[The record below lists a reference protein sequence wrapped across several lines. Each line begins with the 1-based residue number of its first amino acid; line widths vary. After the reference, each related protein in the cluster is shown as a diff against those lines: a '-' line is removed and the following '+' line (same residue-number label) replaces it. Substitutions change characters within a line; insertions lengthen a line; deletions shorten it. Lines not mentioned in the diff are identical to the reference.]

1 MRHLGLRLPQT
12 YLTRNE
18 DMTSAR
24 TRTESRTRSLF
35 ALVLVLFTAASFAD
49 ERWVE
54 GEHYQTLNPPVAV
67 GHGNDVVVT
76 EFFWYGCGHCYTFE
90 PMLTAWG
97 KQLPEGAVVKPSPAV
112 WNEPMRMHAKA
123 YFVAKVLEVEA
134 TMHPVIFDAMHVQRK
149 RLTSRLELRDLFE
162 VNGVDPARFDKAFE
176 SFGVDSQVRQ
186 ADARARSAKIS
197 GTPSLMVAGKYL
209 IETRSAGSQ
218 TNMLEIARFLIDKE
232 LAAR

>member
-1 MRHLGLRLPQT
+1 MSAISHNAANFYRAKRL
-12 YLTRNE
+12 
-18 DMTSAR
+18 SALDLKLAA
-24 TRTESRTRSLF
+24 RSVVAVVLALF
-35 ALVLVLFTAASFAD
+35 AALSYAED
-49 ERWVE
+49 RWIE
-54 GEHYQTLNPPVAV
+54 GEHYQALNPPVAV
-67 GHGNDVVVT
+67 GRGDDVIVT

-123 YFVAKVLEVEA
+123 YFIAEVLDVKE

-162 VNGVDPARFDKAFE
+162 DNGVDPEKFDKAFD

-186 ADARARSAKIS
+186 ADARARSARIS

-209 IETRSAGSQ
+209 IETRAAGSQ
-218 TNMLEIARFLIDKE
+218 TNMLDIARFLVEKE

>member
-1 MRHLGLRLPQT
+1 MSAIPARNAATLFRAERL
-12 YLTRNE
+12 
-18 DMTSAR
+18 SALDLKLAA
-24 TRTESRTRSLF
+24 RSIF
-35 ALVLVLFTAASFAD
+35 ALVLALFAALSYAED
-49 ERWVE
+49 RWVE
-54 GEHYQTLNPPVAV
+54 GEHYQALNPPVAV
-67 GHGNDVVVT
+67 GRGDDVVVT

-123 YFVAKVLEVEA
+123 YFIAEVLDVGE

-162 VNGVDPARFDKAFE
+162 DNDVDPEKFDKAFE

-209 IETRSAGSQ
+209 IETRAAGSQ
-218 TNMLEIARFLIDKE
+218 TNMLEIARSLVEKE

>member
-1 MRHLGLRLPQT
+1 MTGIRRTVATLALI
-12 YLTRNE
+12 LTAVTGYAIAPVIVAE
-18 DMTSAR
+18 
-24 TRTESRTRSLF
+24 
-35 ALVLVLFTAASFAD
+35 

-54 GEHYQTLNPPVAV
+54 GRHYQTVTPPVAV
-67 GHGNDVVVT
+67 GRGTEVVVT

-97 KQLPEGAVVKPSPAV
+97 KQLPAGAVVQPSPAV
-112 WNEPMRMHAKA
+112 WNDPMRMHAKA
-123 YFVAKVLEVEA
+123 YYIADVLGVKE
-134 TMHPVIFDAMHVQRK
+134 TLHPVIFDAMHVQRK
-149 RLTSRLELRDLFE
+149 RLASRLELRDLFE
-162 VNGVDPARFDKAFE
+162 DHGVEPAQFDKAFD

-218 TNMLEIARFLIDKE
+218 TNML
-232 LAAR
+232 

>member
-1 MRHLGLRLPQT
+1 MTDIRK
-12 YLTRNE
+12 LTA
-18 DMTSAR
+18 TASL
-24 TRTESRTRSLF
+24 TLF
-35 ALVLVLFTAASFAD
+35 ALAVAAFSALVIAE

-54 GEHYQTLNPPVAV
+54 GEHYQTLTPPVAV
-67 GHGNDVVVT
+67 GRASDVVVT

-97 KQLPEGAVVKPSPAV
+97 KQLPEDAVVQPSPAV
-112 WNEPMRMHAKA
+112 WNDPMRMHAKA
-123 YFVAKVLEVEA
+123 YYIAEVLGMKE
-134 TMHPVIFDAMHVQRK
+134 TLHPVIFDAMHVQRK

-162 VNGVDPARFDKAFE
+162 DNGVDPAQFDKAFD

-209 IETRSAGSQ
+209 IETRAAGSQ
-218 TNMLEIARFLIDKE
+218 TNMLEIARYLIDKE

>member
-1 MRHLGLRLPQT
+1 MTGTRKMIATLS
-12 YLTRNE
+12 LTLV
-18 DMTSAR
+18 AYAAA
-24 TRTESRTRSLF
+24 
-35 ALVLVLFTAASFAD
+35 ALSTLAVAE

-54 GEHYQTLNPPVAV
+54 GQHYQTLTPPVAV
-67 GHGNDVVVT
+67 GRGSDVMVT

-97 KQLPEGAVVKPSPAV
+97 KQLPEEVVLQPSPAV
-112 WNEPMRMHAKA
+112 WNDPMRMHAKA
-123 YFVAKVLEVEA
+123 YYIAEVLGVKE
-134 TMHPVIFDAMHVQRK
+134 TLHPVIFDAMHVQRK
-149 RLTSRLELRDLFE
+149 RLVSRLELRDLFE
-162 VNGVDPARFDKAFE
+162 DNGVDPAQFDKAFD

-209 IETRSAGSQ
+209 IETRAAGSQ
-218 TNMLEIARFLIDKE
+218 TNMLEIARYLIDKE

>member
-1 MRHLGLRLPQT
+1 M
-12 YLTRNE
+12 
-18 DMTSAR
+18 SAIPHNAANFYR
-24 TRTESRTRSLF
+24 AKLLSALDLKLAARSVVAVVLALF
-35 ALVLVLFTAASFAD
+35 AALSYAED
-49 ERWVE
+49 RWVE
-54 GEHYQTLNPPVAV
+54 GEHYQALNPPVAV
-67 GHGNDVVVT
+67 GRGDDVIVT

-123 YFVAKVLEVEA
+123 YFIAEVLDVKE

-162 VNGVDPARFDKAFE
+162 DNGVDPEKFDKAFD

-186 ADARARSAKIS
+186 ADARARSARIS

-209 IETRSAGSQ
+209 IETRAAGSQ
-218 TNMLEIARFLIDKE
+218 TNMLDIARFLVEKE

>member
-1 MRHLGLRLPQT
+1 MTGTRKRIATLS
-12 YLTRNE
+12 LTLV
-18 DMTSAR
+18 AYAAA
-24 TRTESRTRSLF
+24 
-35 ALVLVLFTAASFAD
+35 ALSTLAVAE

-54 GEHYQTLNPPVAV
+54 GQHYQTLTPPVAV
-67 GHGNDVVVT
+67 GRGSDVMVT

-97 KQLPEGAVVKPSPAV
+97 KQLPEEVVLQPSPAV
-112 WNEPMRMHAKA
+112 WNDPMRMHAKA
-123 YFVAKVLEVEA
+123 YYIAEVLDVKE
-134 TMHPVIFDAMHVQRK
+134 TLHPVIFDAMHVQRK
-149 RLTSRLELRDLFE
+149 RLVSRLELRDLFE
-162 VNGVDPARFDKAFE
+162 DNGVDPAQFDKAFD

-209 IETRSAGSQ
+209 IETRAAGSQ
-218 TNMLEIARFLIDKE
+218 TNMLEIARYLIDKE

>member
-1 MRHLGLRLPQT
+1 MIATTLQAGHT
-12 YLTRNE
+12 STRA
-18 DMTSAR
+18 AR
-24 TRTESRTRSLF
+24 TKMVAGCLALLVALF
-35 ALVLVLFTAASFAD
+35 ARASVAED
-49 ERWVE
+49 RWVE

-67 GHGNDVVVT
+67 GRGDDVIVT

-123 YFVAKVLEVEA
+123 YFIAEVLDVKA

-162 VNGVDPARFDKAFE
+162 DNGVDPEQFDKAFE

-209 IETRSAGSQ
+209 IETRAAGSQ
-218 TNMLEIARFLIDKE
+218 TNMLEIARFLVDKE

>member
-1 MRHLGLRLPQT
+1 MTGTRKRIAALS
-12 YLTRNE
+12 LTLV
-18 DMTSAR
+18 AYAAA
-24 TRTESRTRSLF
+24 
-35 ALVLVLFTAASFAD
+35 ALSTLAVAE

-54 GEHYQTLNPPVAV
+54 GQHYQTLTPPVAV
-67 GHGNDVVVT
+67 GRGSDVMVT

-97 KQLPEGAVVKPSPAV
+97 KQLPEEVVLQPSPAV
-112 WNEPMRMHAKA
+112 WNDPMRMHAKA
-123 YFVAKVLEVEA
+123 YYIAEVLGVKE
-134 TMHPVIFDAMHVQRK
+134 TLHPVVFDAMHVQRK
-149 RLTSRLELRDLFE
+149 RLVSRLELRDLFE
-162 VNGVDPARFDKAFE
+162 DNGVDPAQFDKAFD

-209 IETRSAGSQ
+209 IETRAAGSQ
-218 TNMLEIARFLIDKE
+218 TNMLEIARYLIDKE

>member
-1 MRHLGLRLPQT
+1 MSGTRKMIATLS
-12 YLTRNE
+12 LTLV
-18 DMTSAR
+18 AYAAA
-24 TRTESRTRSLF
+24 
-35 ALVLVLFTAASFAD
+35 ALSTLVVAE

-54 GEHYQTLNPPVAV
+54 GQHYQTLTPPVAV
-67 GHGNDVVVT
+67 GRGSDVVVT

-97 KQLPEGAVVKPSPAV
+97 KQLPDDAVLQPSPAV
-112 WNEPMRMHAKA
+112 WNDPMRMHAKA
-123 YFVAKVLEVEA
+123 YYIAEVLGVKE
-134 TMHPVIFDAMHVQRK
+134 TLHPVIFDAMHVQRK
-149 RLTSRLELRDLFE
+149 RLVSRLELRDLFE
-162 VNGVDPARFDKAFE
+162 DSGVDPAQFDKAFD

-209 IETRSAGSQ
+209 IETRAAGSQ
-218 TNMLEIARFLIDKE
+218 TNMLEIARYLIDKE

>member
-1 MRHLGLRLPQT
+1 MSAIPHNAANFYMAKRL
-12 YLTRNE
+12 
-18 DMTSAR
+18 SALDLKLAA
-24 TRTESRTRSLF
+24 RSVAAFVLALF
-35 ALVLVLFTAASFAD
+35 AALSYAED
-49 ERWVE
+49 RWVE
-54 GEHYQTLNPPVAV
+54 GEHYQALNPRVAV
-67 GHGNDVVVT
+67 GRGDDVIVT

-123 YFVAKVLEVEA
+123 YFIAEVLDVKE

-162 VNGVDPARFDKAFE
+162 DNGVDPEKFDKAFD

-186 ADARARSAKIS
+186 ADARARSARIS

-209 IETRSAGSQ
+209 IETRAAGSQ
-218 TNMLEIARFLIDKE
+218 TNMLDIARFLVEKE

>member
-1 MRHLGLRLPQT
+1 MTGTRKRIATLS
-12 YLTRNE
+12 LTLV
-18 DMTSAR
+18 AYAAA
-24 TRTESRTRSLF
+24 
-35 ALVLVLFTAASFAD
+35 ALSTLAVAE

-54 GEHYQTLNPPVAV
+54 GQHYQTLTPPVAV
-67 GHGNDVVVT
+67 GRGSDVMVT

-97 KQLPEGAVVKPSPAV
+97 KQLPEEAVLQPSPAV
-112 WNEPMRMHAKA
+112 WNDPMRMHAKA
-123 YFVAKVLEVEA
+123 YYIAEVLGVKE
-134 TMHPVIFDAMHVQRK
+134 TLHPVIFDAMHVQRK
-149 RLTSRLELRDLFE
+149 RLVSQLELRDLFE
-162 VNGVDPARFDKAFE
+162 DNGVDPAQFDKAFD

-209 IETRSAGSQ
+209 IETRAAGSQ
-218 TNMLEIARFLIDKE
+218 TNMLEIARYLIDKE

>member
-1 MRHLGLRLPQT
+1 MSAIPHNAANFYRGKRL
-12 YLTRNE
+12 
-18 DMTSAR
+18 SALDLKLAA
-24 TRTESRTRSLF
+24 RSVVAVVLALF
-35 ALVLVLFTAASFAD
+35 AALSYAED
-49 ERWVE
+49 RWVE
-54 GEHYQTLNPPVAV
+54 GEHYQALNPPVAV
-67 GHGNDVVVT
+67 GRGDDVIVT

-123 YFVAKVLEVEA
+123 YFIAEVLDVKE

-149 RLTSRLELRDLFE
+149 RLRSRLELRDLFE
-162 VNGVDPARFDKAFE
+162 DNGVDPEKFDKAFD

-186 ADARARSAKIS
+186 ADARARSARIS

-209 IETRSAGSQ
+209 IETRAAGSQ
-218 TNMLEIARFLIDKE
+218 TNMLDIARFLVEKE

>member
-1 MRHLGLRLPQT
+1 MSGTRKMIATLS
-12 YLTRNE
+12 LTLV
-18 DMTSAR
+18 AYAAA
-24 TRTESRTRSLF
+24 
-35 ALVLVLFTAASFAD
+35 ALSTLVVAE

-54 GEHYQTLNPPVAV
+54 GQHYQTLTPPVAV
-67 GHGNDVVVT
+67 GRGSDVVVT

-97 KQLPEGAVVKPSPAV
+97 KQLPDDAVLQPSPAV
-112 WNEPMRMHAKA
+112 WNDPMRMHAKA
-123 YFVAKVLEVEA
+123 YYIAEVLGVKE
-134 TMHPVIFDAMHVQRK
+134 TLHPVIFDAMHVQRK
-149 RLTSRLELRDLFE
+149 RLVSRLELRDLFE
-162 VNGVDPARFDKAFE
+162 DSGVDAAQFDKAFD

-209 IETRSAGSQ
+209 IETRAAGSQ
-218 TNMLEIARFLIDKE
+218 TNMLEIARYLIDKE

>member
-1 MRHLGLRLPQT
+1 MTGIRRTVAKLALI
-12 YLTRNE
+12 LTAVTGYAIAPVIVAE
-18 DMTSAR
+18 
-24 TRTESRTRSLF
+24 
-35 ALVLVLFTAASFAD
+35 

-54 GEHYQTLNPPVAV
+54 GRHYQTVTPPVAV
-67 GHGNDVVVT
+67 GRGTDVVVT

-97 KQLPEGAVVKPSPAV
+97 KQLPAGAVVQPSPAV
-112 WNEPMRMHAKA
+112 WNDPMRMHAKA
-123 YFVAKVLEVEA
+123 YYIADVLGVKE
-134 TMHPVIFDAMHVQRK
+134 TLHPVIFDAMHVQRK
-149 RLTSRLELRDLFE
+149 RLASRLELRDLFE
-162 VNGVDPARFDKAFE
+162 DHGVEPAQFDKAFD

-218 TNMLEIARFLIDKE
+218 TNMLEIARFLVDKE

>member
-1 MRHLGLRLPQT
+1 MTVTRRTVATLALI
-12 YLTRNE
+12 LTAVVGWAVTPVIVAE
-18 DMTSAR
+18 
-24 TRTESRTRSLF
+24 
-35 ALVLVLFTAASFAD
+35 

-54 GEHYQTLNPPVAV
+54 GRHYQTVMPSVAV
-67 GHGNDVVVT
+67 GRGSDVVVT

-97 KQLPEGAVVKPSPAV
+97 KQLPAGAVVQPSPAV
-112 WNEPMRMHAKA
+112 WNDPMRMHAKA
-123 YFVAKVLEVEA
+123 YYIADVLGVKE
-134 TMHPVIFDAMHVQRK
+134 TLHPVIFDAMHVQRK

-162 VNGVDPARFDKAFE
+162 DHGVEPAQFDKAFD

-209 IETRSAGSQ
+209 IETRAAGSQ
-218 TNMLEIARFLIDKE
+218 TNMLEIARFLVDKE

>member
-1 MRHLGLRLPQT
+1 MTGTRKRIATLS
-12 YLTRNE
+12 LTLV
-18 DMTSAR
+18 AYAAA
-24 TRTESRTRSLF
+24 
-35 ALVLVLFTAASFAD
+35 ALSTLAVAE

-54 GEHYQTLNPPVAV
+54 GQHYQTLTPPVAV
-67 GHGNDVVVT
+67 GRGSDVMVT

-97 KQLPEGAVVKPSPAV
+97 KQLPEEVVLQPSPAV
-112 WNEPMRMHAKA
+112 WNDPMRMHAKA
-123 YFVAKVLEVEA
+123 YYIAEVLGVKE
-134 TMHPVIFDAMHVQRK
+134 TLHPVIFDAMHVQRK
-149 RLTSRLELRDLFE
+149 RLVSRLELRDLFE
-162 VNGVDPARFDKAFE
+162 DNGVDPAQFDKALD

-209 IETRSAGSQ
+209 IETRAAGSQ
-218 TNMLEIARFLIDKE
+218 TNMLEIARYLIDKE

>member
-1 MRHLGLRLPQT
+1 MTGIRRTVATLALI
-12 YLTRNE
+12 LTAVTGYAIAPVIVAE
-18 DMTSAR
+18 
-24 TRTESRTRSLF
+24 
-35 ALVLVLFTAASFAD
+35 

-54 GEHYQTLNPPVAV
+54 GRHYQTVTPPVAV
-67 GHGNDVVVT
+67 GRGTDVVVT

-97 KQLPEGAVVKPSPAV
+97 KQLPAGAVVQPSPAV
-112 WNEPMRMHAKA
+112 WNDPMRMHAKA
-123 YFVAKVLEVEA
+123 YYIADVLGVKE
-134 TMHPVIFDAMHVQRK
+134 TLHPVIFDAMHVQRK
-149 RLTSRLELRDLFE
+149 RLASRLELRDLFE
-162 VNGVDPARFDKAFE
+162 DHGVEPAQFDKAFD

-218 TNMLEIARFLIDKE
+218 TNMLEIARFLVDKE

>member
-1 MRHLGLRLPQT
+1 MAGIRQT
-12 YLTRNE
+12 VATVALILTAVMGWTIAPVMVAE
-18 DMTSAR
+18 
-24 TRTESRTRSLF
+24 
-35 ALVLVLFTAASFAD
+35 

-54 GEHYQTLNPPVAV
+54 GRHYQTVTPPVAV
-67 GHGNDVVVT
+67 GRGSSVVVT

-97 KQLPEGAVVKPSPAV
+97 KQLPAGAVMQPSPAV
-112 WNEPMRMHAKA
+112 WNDPMRMHAKA
-123 YFVAKVLEVEA
+123 YYIADVLGVKE
-134 TMHPVIFDAMHVQRK
+134 MLHPVIFDAMHVQRK

-162 VNGVDPARFDKAFE
+162 DHGVEPAQFDKAFD

-209 IETRSAGSQ
+209 IETRAAGSQ
-218 TNMLEIARFLIDKE
+218 TNMLEIARFLVDKE

>member
-1 MRHLGLRLPQT
+1 MSAIPHNAANFYRAKRLSALDLKLAARSVVAVVLALLAALS
-12 YLTRNE
+12 YAE
-18 DMTSAR
+18 D
-24 TRTESRTRSLF
+24 
-35 ALVLVLFTAASFAD
+35 
-49 ERWVE
+49 RWVE
-54 GEHYQTLNPPVAV
+54 GEHYQALNPPVAV
-67 GHGNDVVVT
+67 GRGDDVIVT

-123 YFVAKVLEVEA
+123 YFIAEVLDVKE

-162 VNGVDPARFDKAFE
+162 DNGVDPEKFDKAFD

-186 ADARARSAKIS
+186 ADARARSARIS

-209 IETRSAGSQ
+209 IETRAAGSQ
-218 TNMLEIARFLIDKE
+218 TNMLDIARFLVEKE